1 MTILN
6 DTHVHVRRGHGQLRR
21 FVKAPDR
28 NFPINSHTLTN
39 IRPRAGGNNDIMDT
53 AGLLAERR
61 RLWVGERK
69 RRHVCGVCV
78 LAWETLAAAGGK
90 KPPWNPCLTDGDFH
104 QREKTGR
111 IDEAREMMDGE
122 G

>member
-90 KPPWNPCLTDGDFH
+90 NLHGIRVSPTEISIRGKR
-104 QREKTGR
+104 Q
-111 IDEAREMMDGE
+111 E
-122 G
+122 GLMRLVK